1 MPIGVQQ
8 FPILT
13 PGQMNPYNQA
23 LSSGLDTYQNMMK
36 AAYAPQQ
43 TQANI
48 NAKNAYAS
56 NVGRQ
61 MIATVLSNPMAVAS
75 MDDAQFKSLLG
86 QVTNPAGGLSGT
98 AAGSNSGGQQTSTGI
113 GGMWDKLMQNV
124 GLKDAPS
131 PAQGQQA
138 SPSSGSSSNAYEYN
152 PDGTNV
158 KATPEQVNNIANNG
172 NNAYQNDSA
181 NVPQGTSSPAPVN
194 TNGGADNSNQASNIK
209 DAFIAK
215 NFPGTPQG
223 VAAAGRIKAAEVA
236 ASTGGTSY
244 QTYRDNVYTS
254 SNSAQN
260 ALNDLKDFHSNYNKA
275 WAKGPLTDLPIARQL
290 AKLDPNYQTAVND
303 ANNLVV
309 NLAPVLL
316 AGGKQTD
323 AGRALIKN
331 AKISTDLVPDAEN
344 HVFQKQSLIL
354 DRIGENDPFVAELE
368 KRGIKDVNQQRSAW
382 LDYNRKYP
390 LVNKEGDL
398 INQNSNKYSDYISK
412 NYGGAQSNQGGQQG
426 SVSGFDPTKML
437 DSKFKS
443 KDEFKAAFDTLGDEA
458 KAKVIAEM
466 KRRNWH

>member
-36 AAYAPQQ
+36 AAYTPAT

-48 NAKNAYAS
+48 NAKNAYAQ

-75 MDDAQFKSLLG
+75 MDDSQFKALLG
-86 QVTNPAGGLSGT
+86 QVTNPASGLPGMGAGT
-98 AAGSNSGGQQTSTGI
+98 NSGGQQTSSGI

-124 GLKDAPS
+124 GLKDAP
-131 PAQGQQA
+131 AATEGQPTPQTN
-138 SPSSGSSSNAYEYN
+138 SSNAYDYN
-152 PDGTNV
+152 ADGTNV
-158 KATPEQVNNIANNG
+158 KASPEMVNDIANNG
-172 NNAYQNDSA
+172 NNAYQNNSA
-181 NVPQGTSSPAPVN
+181 NVPQGTSPIS
-194 TNGGADNSNQASNIK
+194 GGSSDQRSNIK
-209 DAFIAK
+209 DAYIAK
-215 NFPGTPQG
+215 NFPGTPEG
-223 VAAAGRIKAAEVA
+223 IAASGRIKAAEVA
-236 ASTGGTSY
+236 ASTGGTAY

-260 ALNDLKDFHSNYNKA
+260 ALNDLKDFHANYNKA
-275 WAKGPLTDLPIARQL
+275 WAKGPLTNVPILKQL
-290 AKLDPNYQTAVND
+290 SQLDPDYQSAVND

-331 AKISTDLVPDAEN
+331 AKIAPDLAPDSES

-354 DRIGENDPFVAELE
+354 NRINENDTFASELD

-390 LVNKEGDL
+390 LVDKNGNL
-398 INQNSNKYSDYISK
+398 INQNENKYGEYIS
-412 NYGGAQSNQGGQQG
+412 NTYGGAEPNQGSQQG
-426 SVSGFDPTKML
+426 SGSWPIGKEALNESQIEGRAAPAN
-437 DSKFKS
+437 SKWMIRPDGMKVVVHNS
-443 KDEFKAAFDTLGDEA
+443 QMDKANKLKYRSAD
-458 KAKVIAEM
+458 
-466 KRRNWH
+466 